1 MAPLPSRDLGAR
13 GRGETYVPTGRPQSF
28 QEIAAACVA
37 DGTVAPWRLSRISEH
52 IYTWGPPTSGA
63 RATYSVRCQFNE
75 GGVSMPQGTPQGVT
89 TASLLVVI
97 LVAAAVGAIVGGI
110 IGTSLETA
118 PLALA
123 SGFVATIV
131 AIVVRNKLLNR
142 LSGVGADDFKIPM
155 VIGVFAIIAS
165 IAGSLASKEVLDQ
178 VGGEWS
184 PVWIGTVAGLAS
196 AILMSFLMIT
206 YHMYPDTLR
215 R

>member
-1 MAPLPSRDLGAR
+1 
-13 GRGETYVPTGRPQSF
+13 
-28 QEIAAACVA
+28 
-37 DGTVAPWRLSRISEH
+37 
-52 IYTWGPPTSGA
+52 
-63 RATYSVRCQFNE
+63 
-75 GGVSMPQGTPQGVT
+75 MPQGTPQGVT

-196 AILMSFLMIT
+196 AILLSFLKIT
-206 YHMYPDTLR
+206 DHM
-215 R
+215 